1 MYTILILS
9 LFACYDNEKDSAE
22 PTTEEPTT
30 EEPTSEASTEPSEP
44 SSEASAEPSEPSS
57 EENNLEAGRALVE
70 GSCTN
75 SCHAGANMG
84 NYSSRFPDDAELGR
98 VIRGQN
104 GGPMGGV
111 TSANGWSDDDMTNA
125 IGYMRSLE

>member
-9 LFACYDNEKDSAE
+9 LFACQDSEKDSAE
-22 PTTEEPTT
+22 TTTDEPASETST
-30 EEPTSEASTEPSEP
+30 EPSEPGSEASTEPSEP
-44 SSEASAEPSEPSS
+44 SG

-70 GSCTN
+70 SSCTN

-98 VIRGQN
+98 VIRGQS
-104 GGPMGGV
+104 GGPMGGN
-111 TSANGWSDDDMTNA
+111 TSASGWSDDDMTNA